1 MCFFFSHKG
10 NLFPFF
16 SNLKKAKLF
25 SERFALGFGKPDALD
40 SRFSLTWQFL
50 CEVLVFSE
58 VVFCKWKNT
67 LVKWYG
73 CTISDFILFLL
84 YVYYGLEIYLRK
96 SSYSKVIVISGLAQT
111 CLNTQESK
119 ILLYEETC
127 GCLMGGGGSGREEF
141 LECLERVGSVPKS
154 SKLFHNN
161 GRSYSRETFHLQYL
175 LELSA

>member
-1 MCFFFSHKG
+1 MHAFNHLLCCVFKEYLGTSRNIAKKFLFCIAWKVLITLPWTHSYNYSKCASFFLIKVIYF
-10 NLFPFF
+10 LFF

-25 SERFALGFGKPDALD
+25 SERFVLGFGKPDALD
-40 SRFSLTWQFL
+40 NRFSLTWQFL

-96 SSYSKVIVISGLAQT
+96 SSCS
-111 CLNTQESK
+111 
-119 ILLYEETC
+119 
-127 GCLMGGGGSGREEF
+127 
-141 LECLERVGSVPKS
+141 
-154 SKLFHNN
+154 
-161 GRSYSRETFHLQYL
+161 
-175 LELSA
+175 